1 MKIITELVGE
11 VTALVPETVSAWNA
25 IGNKI
30 NEQNALLAKMSGVTN
45 KFATVNMAM
54 MQQQQFY
61 EASKLAYDNAR

>member
-1 MKIITELVGE
+1 M
-11 VTALVPETVSAWNA
+11 PETVSAWNA